1 MAHLPQGILGG
12 FSGTVGTVIGFFKHG
27 KYFIRA
33 KNISHHDAGTDKQK
47 AVRNRFK
54 GFLTFASRINLEVI
68 RPIWSAYGIT
78 MTGWSLFMKKN
89 IASFDKD
96 GNIADYSNLTLSL
109 GVLPL
114 PVNIVVTGS
123 GATDGSLLI
132 IWKDNSGVDEARAT
146 DRLRVVAVKENQPY
160 VLTGLDAVRSDTQV
174 PVTVPCEAGEK
185 LHLYLYF
192 QDEARSMASPSI
204 HAEVT
209 IGEGQ
214 ERGTIE
220 LSHEE
225 TTPQTTQTPQS
236 TQGTQNVAYNQ
247 PSSSGTDGFSDDNWR
262 MAIQLPYF
270 VQDDNYILL
279 FGRNEMVNSSLTASP
294 MTDFL
299 FLDSSLRVGMTTTYC
314 YRGG

>member
-33 KNISHHDAGTDKQK
+33 KNRSHHDAGTDKQW

-54 GFLTFASRINLEVI
+54 GFLTFASRINVEVI
-68 RPIWSAYGIT
+68 RPVWSAYGIT
-78 MTGWSLFMKKN
+78 STGWSLFMKKN
-89 IASFDKD
+89 LATFDKD
-96 GNIADYSNLTLSL
+96 GHLADYSNLTLSL

-114 PVNIVVTGS
+114 PENIVVTSNTAGN
-123 GATDGSLLI
+123 GSLLI
-132 IWKDNSGVDEARAT
+132 SWKDNSGIDEARAT

-174 PVTVPCEAGEK
+174 LVTFPCEAGER

-192 QDEARSMASPSI
+192 QDETRSMASPSI

-209 IGEGQ
+209 IGGGQ
-214 ERGTIE
+214 EGGLIE
-220 LSHEE
+220 LSHED
-225 TTPQTTQTPQS
+225 TKLQMSQQ
-236 TQGTQNVAYNQ
+236 TQNVEYNQ
-247 PSSSGTDGFSDDNWR
+247 QSSSGTDGFWNDNWR
-262 MAIQLPYF
+262 MGIQLPHF
-270 VQDDNYILL
+270 VMDDNYVQL
-279 FGRNEMVNSSLTASP
+279 FGRNDMVNSSLTASP
-294 MTDFL
+294 MMDFL
-299 FLDSSLRVGMTTTYC
+299 FLDSSLRIGMTTTYS